1 MVFYSQN
8 YSYKI
13 KIQASGRIDRRNTP
27 FEDLYYYTFI
37 SPASID
43 IAIKKAL
50 DDKKNFNENKF
61 IED

>member
-13 KIQASGRIDRRNTP
+13 KTQASGRIDRRNTP
-27 FEDLYYYTFI
+27 FEDPYYYTFI